1 MKAVVAIDS
10 FKGSLSSLQAGNAV
24 REGILRADPDA
35 DVQVLPL
42 ADGGEGTVE
51 ALTFGLGGT
60 LRTAN
65 VTGPL
70 GGRVRASYGVL
81 PDGVTAVMEMSA
93 AAGITLL
100 KAEERDP
107 LSATTFGVGEMIRDA
122 IAAGC
127 RRFLIGIGGSA
138 TNDGGAGM
146 LQALGFGFLNA
157 RGGQVPFGARGL
169 GELRRKGA
177 APASIP
183 QMDRWMRDY
192 AVLARSVCPGAD
204 PDCPG
209 SGAAGGLGFAFR
221 SFLGA
226 VLESGVGIVLE
237 ETGLSEAVQS
247 ADLVVTGEGRL
258 DAQTVMGKAP
268 IGVARI
274 AKEYGRPVIAFSGSV
289 SCDAAVCNDHGID
302 AFFPILRAP
311 ATLRE
316 AMEPVI
322 AQKNLADTGEQV
334 FRLFMIKETKST
346 NYTVTEA
353 NRHEKNENHL
363 HHRPG
368 Q

>member
-1 MKAVVAIDS
+1 
-10 FKGSLSSLQAGNAV
+10 
-24 REGILRADPDA
+24 
-35 DVQVLPL
+35 
-42 ADGGEGTVE
+42 
-51 ALTFGLGGT
+51 
-60 LRTAN
+60 
-65 VTGPL
+65 
-70 GGRVRASYGVL
+70 
-81 PDGVTAVMEMSA
+81 
-93 AAGITLL
+93 
-100 KAEERDP
+100 
-107 LSATTFGVGEMIRDA
+107 
-122 IAAGC
+122 
-127 RRFLIGIGGSA
+127 
-138 TNDGGAGM
+138 
-146 LQALGFGFLNA
+146 
-157 RGGQVPFGARGL
+157 
-169 GELRRKGA
+169 
-177 APASIP
+177 
-183 QMDRWMRDY
+183 MDRWMRDY

-322 AQKNLADTGEQV
+322 AQKNLADTAEQV